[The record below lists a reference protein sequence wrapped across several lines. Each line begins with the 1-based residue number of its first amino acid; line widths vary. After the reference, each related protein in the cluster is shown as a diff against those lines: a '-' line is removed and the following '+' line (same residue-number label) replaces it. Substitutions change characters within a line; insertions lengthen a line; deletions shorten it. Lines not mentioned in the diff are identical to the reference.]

1 MRFVVVS
8 DSHDNIFAIREL
20 LEYLKNEIFDFV
32 VHAGDI
38 VSPFALQE
46 FKKLN
51 KKLYVAFGNNDGER
65 KMLTKICEDYGWS
78 IGDIVEFPGGI
89 VYHGTDQ
96 SVLNILCRIGIF
108 VICGHTHKAKI
119 EKRENCT
126 VINPGELCG
135 YLTGRKTFA
144 IVEEGEVS
152 LLDL

>member
-1 MRFVVVS
+1 MKFVAVS

-20 LEYLKNEIFDFV
+20 LDHLKNENFDFV

-38 VSPFALQE
+38 ISPFALQE

-65 KMLTKICEDYGWS
+65 KMLTKICEDYSWS
-78 IGDIVEFPGGI
+78 IGEIVEFPGGI

-96 SVLNILCRIGIF
+96 SVLNLLCKIGVF
-108 VICGHTHKAKI
+108 VVCGHTHKAKI
-119 EKRENCT
+119 EKREKCT

-144 IVEEGEVS
+144 IVEDGEVS